1 MRKSGWILSLLAAA
15 ALLGGCEETRE
26 MLGQAKNAPDEFAV
40 YSRAPLSLPP
50 DYGQLVPPSPGT
62 TRPQSV
68 DPTVRAQEI
77 MVGDTRKRRKQTAL
91 ASATRMSRGL
101 RALLTEAG
109 AFDADPNIRSIVNRE
124 TTILAEEDMTFA
136 ESIMFWNTPGEYGT
150 AVDPIKETKRIQET
164 QALGKAVN
172 EGETPTIERKRKAL
186 LEGLFD

>member
-1 MRKSGWILSLLAAA
+1 MK
-15 ALLGGCEETRE
+15 
-26 MLGQAKNAPDEFAV
+26 
-40 YSRAPLSLPP
+40 
-50 DYGQLVPPSPGT
+50 
-62 TRPQSV
+62 
-68 DPTVRAQEI
+68 AQEI

-124 TTILAEEDMTFA
+124 TTILADEDMTFA
-136 ESIMFWNTPGEYGT
+136 ESILFWNRSDEYGT

-164 QALGKAVN
+164 QALGKTVI
-172 EGETPTIERKRKAL
+172 EGDTPTIERKRKAL

>member
-1 MRKSGWILSLLAAA
+1 
-15 ALLGGCEETRE
+15 
-26 MLGQAKNAPDEFAV
+26 MLGQAKKAPDEFAV

-50 DYGQLVPPSPGT
+50 DYGQLVPPAPGT

-68 DPTVRAQEI
+68 DPTVKAQEI

-124 TTILAEEDMTFA
+124 TTILADEDMTFA
-136 ESIMFWNTPGEYGT
+136 ESILFWNRSDEYGT

-164 QALGKAVN
+164 QALGKTVI
-172 EGETPTIERKRKAL
+172 EGDTPTIERKRKAL